1 MSTAP
6 TRWYIRSTRGYV
18 SGVKGADW
26 TTELL
31 HARSW
36 VTSEAAH
43 EAAHQWYLNNGERL
57 VVEVRTPVT
66 PLFPT
71 CR

>member
-1 MSTAP
+1 MTARFA
-6 TRWYIRSTRGYV
+6 RWYIRGNNGYV
-18 SGVKGADW
+18 SGIQGTDW
-26 TTELL
+26 TPELY

-57 VVEVRTPVT
+57 IVELRAPVT
-66 PLFPT
+66 PLLPT
-71 CR
+71 QI

>member
-1 MSTAP
+1 MSA
-6 TRWYIRSTRGYV
+6 RWYIRGPRGYV
-18 SGVKGADW
+18 SGVQGADW
-26 TTELL
+26 TRDMY

-57 VVEVRTPVT
+57 IVELRSPVT
-66 PLFPT
+66 PLLPT
-71 CR
+71 RF